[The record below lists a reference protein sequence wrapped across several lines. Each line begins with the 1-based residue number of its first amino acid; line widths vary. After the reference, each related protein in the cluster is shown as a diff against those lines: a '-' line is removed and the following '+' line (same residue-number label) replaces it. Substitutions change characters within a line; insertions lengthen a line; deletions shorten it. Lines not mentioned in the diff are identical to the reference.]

1 MYNKGLFADW
11 VPKPVQLLL
20 ILALF
25 IPMLAANGVYTG
37 NLSYMVGSLGTYNEW
52 IVFANYATIV
62 GMGTSLPLALRFKT
76 RFRVRHT
83 LVRTF
88 ILLALLM
95 MVLGTTDNNVVIVA
109 ASFLV
114 GFFKIFGVIEM
125 VLPILFILSSDGN
138 RQRFYSIFYPFA
150 ISIPQIV
157 GYAVTRVGFYT
168 SWEHAYFI
176 MAIILL
182 ACAIIS
188 LIFTHNKRFVHKV
201 PLYYVDW
208 MGMLIYIITLGALA
222 YFLAFARQQDY
233 FNSGYIVYSV
243 IIFGAGTAVYF
254 IHQEFNKR
262 PFADFRPLK
271 RYNVIH
277 GIMLLFM
284 LGFFL
289 AGSSVQSSITVGLL
303 GYDALWN
310 NSFNLWM
317 IPGLVLGGVF
327 GVLWLA
333 KNKPIKIFVMS
344 GYAAFLF
351 YSILLYF
358 LIDPNLEYQMLIIPN
373 IIRGFGMVTLFIG
386 VWYYA
391 LNNLSMNET
400 LSVAAFLLVVRS
412 MIAPGVWGVITNY
425 MNDVWQL
432 EAIQNLAIDMDAV
445 EIPQRAAMGLY
456 KSVRIQAL
464 IISTRRV
471 LGAIILLGGVVLL
484 YNVFL
489 HFEGLS
495 KRKIILIRKR
505 LKGHET
511 SGYIV
516 ESASTQEAIGAASAA
531 I

>member
-1 MYNKGLFADW
+1 
-11 VPKPVQLLL
+11 
-20 ILALF
+20 
-25 IPMLAANGVYTG
+25 
-37 NLSYMVGSLGTYNEW
+37 
-52 IVFANYATIV
+52 
-62 GMGTSLPLALRFKT
+62 
-76 RFRVRHT
+76 
-83 LVRTF
+83 
-88 ILLALLM
+88 
-95 MVLGTTDNNVVIVA
+95 
-109 ASFLV
+109 
-114 GFFKIFGVIEM
+114 
-125 VLPILFILSSDGN
+125 
-138 RQRFYSIFYPFA
+138 
-150 ISIPQIV
+150 
-157 GYAVTRVGFYT
+157 
-168 SWEHAYFI
+168 
-176 MAIILL
+176 
-182 ACAIIS
+182 
-188 LIFTHNKRFVHKV
+188 
-201 PLYYVDW
+201 
-208 MGMLIYIITLGALA
+208 
-222 YFLAFARQQDY
+222 
-233 FNSGYIVYSV
+233 
-243 IIFGAGTAVYF
+243 
-254 IHQEFNKR
+254 
-262 PFADFRPLK
+262 
-271 RYNVIH
+271 
-277 GIMLLFM
+277 
-284 LGFFL
+284 
-289 AGSSVQSSITVGLL
+289 
-303 GYDALWN
+303 
-310 NSFNLWM
+310 
-317 IPGLVLGGVF
+317 
-327 GVLWLA
+327 VLWLA